1 LVVADAGIRL
11 VARKMMIPVAKS
23 PDVPTLL
30 FFTSATSGP
39 ARRMESL
46 LAVIER
52 RERGKLRVVP
62 VDADAS
68 RALADA
74 FGVTELPT
82 LVLLRDRRAVARIE
96 GRATGPQVDAMISA
110 HAPDGDETLGILY
123 RLRTAWEARR
133 NEPASLKAIEQLI
146 GEYEAKAEAKG

>member
-1 LVVADAGIRL
+1 VT
-11 VARKMMIPVAKS
+11 KS
-23 PDVPTLL
+23 PDMPALL

-52 RERGKLRVVP
+52 RERGRLRVVP

-74 FGVTELPT
+74 LGITEIPT
-82 LVLLRDRRAVARIE
+82 LVLLRDRQAVARLE
-96 GRATGPQVDAMISA
+96 GRATGQQVDAMISA
-110 HAPDGDETLGILY
+110 HVPDGDEALGILY
-123 RLRTAWEARR
+123 RLRTAWEARNNQR
-133 NEPASLKAIEQLI
+133 AALKAIEQLI
-146 GEYEAKAEAKG
+146 EEYEAKAEAKG